1 MTFSKEDQDYINK
14 LKEQRQQQQ
23 LQLSDEDRAYLE
35 QRRITMQQPTAVKE
49 EQPAEGGFFSDLAGA
64 WRKSRDAA
72 QGSGRWRRLPGFGPF
87 GPVSLPE
94 SVVGE
99 VGIRHPSYEEL
110 VTGAKKLGP
119 EAMDAFTRTMRSVYG
134 FSQIPEERKKMIE
147 QGKQILGTLGKGTA
161 DIITGGKVSPDIGDT
176 YRVTQ
181 PTSEG
186 RTSEEAKVVRSIPG
200 PILSKVGRTITD
212 PGGEFKKEPLAT
224 LGVGRLTLGP
234 ADPAGLLFGLLG
246 KTLTKTG
253 KKFVEGMPARS
264 GNVAGTGEEALRE
277 AQRIGREGDPAR
289 TKIFKEAQEDVPM
302 LETMERVADAGAEV
316 RKFKSDRFE
325 TDMNRV
331 IKENINQKMDL
342 PQVQTD
348 MEDVLK
354 GQKLFTSRDADGQLI
369 IQAQPNTK
377 WTGIEGQL
385 DPVLK
390 ILRNADTWT
399 DNSVEGLWELRRNID
414 MLRKS
419 GDNFSFQGEIDAIAE
434 SVRGSVNKQLHKIG
448 AFKKLD
454 NDYSSAMNFVRQMEE
469 SLGIKRPRKG
479 AAEGARIDEVEL
491 PVISKEQYTKVGNI
505 LNDRSS
511 RNTELGKSIIDEM
524 DKLIEKKT
532 GIKGSLR
539 AELSGQRLS
548 REAAEGIR
556 GKTGTPLIA
565 AGAVSVP
572 LLLQSG
578 DVVTAASYGIG
589 VGVMTMLRKM
599 VIENPKSLGTF
610 YRGLGATERKV
621 KQITDFA
628 QRILQ
633 SRPANIAKRGIA
645 FGVLLDALS
654 TEGNDRP
661 DLLSTVGGIR
671 PSFQPRPYY
680 PGQ

>member
-1 MTFSKEDQDYINK
+1 MNFTPEEEEELRRLGKSPVTS
-14 LKEQRQQQQ
+14 
-23 LQLSDEDRAYLE
+23 QLSSALTPEE
-35 QRRITMQQPTAVKE
+35 QAEIQGLGASPVVEE
-49 EQPAEGGFFSDLAGA
+49 EQPVVEEEQPTEGGFFSDLAGA

-72 QGSGRWRRLPGFGPF
+72 QGSDRLRRLPTPF
-87 GPVSLPE
+87 GTFSLPE

-119 EAMDAFTRTMRSVYG
+119 EALDAFTRTTRSIYG
-134 FSQIPEERKKMIE
+134 FAQIPEERKEMIE
-147 QGKQILGTLGKGTA
+147 QGKQILATLGKGTA

-186 RTSEEAKVVRSIPG
+186 RTSKEAKIVRSIPG
-200 PILSKVGRTITD
+200 PILSKIRRTITD
-212 PGGEFKKEPLAT
+212 PGGEFKEEPLAT

-234 ADPAGLLFGLLG
+234 ADPVGLLFGGLG
-246 KTLTKTG
+246 KTIKATS

-289 TKIFKEAQEDVPM
+289 TKIFKEAQEDIPM

-390 ILRNADTWT
+390 ILRNAET
-399 DNSVEGLWELRRNID
+399 RN
-414 MLRKS
+414 
-419 GDNFSFQGEIDAIAE
+419 
-434 SVRGSVNKQLHKIG
+434 
-448 AFKKLD
+448 
-454 NDYSSAMNFVRQMEE
+454 
-469 SLGIKRPRKG
+469 
-479 AAEGARIDEVEL
+479 
-491 PVISKEQYTKVGNI
+491 YT
-505 LNDRSS
+505 
-511 RNTELGKSIIDEM
+511 T
-524 DKLIEKKT
+524 
-532 GIKGSLR
+532 SLR
-539 AELSGQRLS
+539 SKNS
-548 REAAEGIR
+548 TMTI
-556 GKTGTPLIA
+556 PL
-565 AGAVSVP
+565 
-572 LLLQSG
+572 
-578 DVVTAASYGIG
+578 
-589 VGVMTMLRKM
+589 R
-599 VIENPKSLGTF
+599 
-610 YRGLGATERKV
+610 
-621 KQITDFA
+621 
-628 QRILQ
+628 
-633 SRPANIAKRGIA
+633 
-645 FGVLLDALS
+645 
-654 TEGNDRP
+654 
-661 DLLSTVGGIR
+661 
-671 PSFQPRPYY
+671 
-680 PGQ
+680 